1 MREVAVV
8 GIGQVPVAEHW
19 ARSLVDLAGEAVRL
33 ALADGGVDRVDSL
46 YLGNMMSGLGDA
58 PQMNLAAQVA
68 DWCGLRGIE
77 ASKVE
82 AACGSGG
89 AAFRAGVL
97 AVASGLV
104 ERVVV
109 AGAEKMTHAPGQV
122 TTAALAT
129 AADADYEVAHGP
141 SFVALNALLMRR
153 YMHEYGWRHED
164 FAPFSVNA
172 HANGARNPFAR
183 LRDLISEDDYRRAR
197 MICDPINLLDSSPIG
212 DGAAAVVL
220 MPAAARAPTNGRPRI
235 LVAGSGLATDTMA
248 IHDRRRPLWLSAA
261 ERSASQAY
269 AQAGLGPQDI
279 DFFELHDAFSIMAAL
294 SLEACGFA
302 EPGQGPRLALEGTIF
317 PEGRLPIATHGGL
330 KARGHPVGASGVYQ
344 IVEAVRQLRGEAD
357 ANQIHSPLVGMTQS
371 IGGSGATIVTHILR
385 VG

>member
-8 GIGQVPVAEHW
+8 GIGQVPVGEHW
-19 ARSLVDLAGEAVRL
+19 DRSLVELAGEAVRS
-33 ALADGGVDRVDSL
+33 ALEDAGIERVDSL
-46 YLGNMMSGLGDA
+46 YVGNMLSAIGDA
-58 PQMNLAAQVA
+58 PQMNLAAQIA

-77 ASKVE
+77 ATKVE

-109 AGAEKMTHAPGQV
+109 AGVEKMTHTPGPL

-153 YMHEYGWRHED
+153 YMHEYGWHHEH
-164 FAPFSVNA
+164 FAPFSLNA

-183 LRDLISEDDYRRAR
+183 LQQPISEAEYLRAR

-220 MPAAARAPTNGRPRI
+220 VPAAQGAPANGRRI
-235 LVAGSGLATDTMA
+235 VVAGSGLATDTMA

-261 ERSASQAY
+261 ERSARQAY
-269 AQAGLGPQDI
+269 EQAGIGPEQI

-302 EPGQGPRLALEGTIF
+302 APGQGPRLALEGTIF
-317 PEGRLPIATHGGL
+317 PDGRLPIATHGGL

-344 IVEAVRQLRGEAD
+344 IVEAVRQLRGEAG
-357 ANQIHSPLVGMTQS
+357 ANQIESPRLGMTQS
-371 IGGSGATIVTHILR
+371 VGGSGATIVTHILR
-385 VG
+385 LD